1 MKWEKFGLVLLVFTL
16 QCLAL
21 VYFFFLFQKKDNQN
35 LFAVFSLAFIFVF
48 NMTYNLSINMK
59 SPKPERILGF
69 NLITIIIC
77 NHWIIG
83 LWTLRGVGELI
94 DVDLKGFKVRCHYKY
109 INPNCPDDD
118 DAWIKYLNQI
128 DHVNQQYSTR
138 NGWFHIKE
146 SEVLHTIHTGSSY
159 VIIIK
164 RIFMPSNWY
173 IETHYTFCNHNT
185 SR

>member
-1 MKWEKFGLVLLVFTL
+1 
-16 QCLAL
+16 
-21 VYFFFLFQKKDNQN
+21 
-35 LFAVFSLAFIFVF
+35 
-48 NMTYNLSINMK
+48 MTYTLSINMK
-59 SPKPERILGF
+59 SPKSGRRLGF

-77 NHWIIG
+77 NHWMIG

-118 DAWIKYLNQI
+118 ARIKYLNQI

-138 NGWFHIKE
+138 NGWFHIKDGGFAY
-146 SEVLHTIHTGSSY
+146 HTYRSVY

-164 RIFMPSNWY
+164 RIFMPLNWY

>member
-1 MKWEKFGLVLLVFTL
+1 MLVFTL

-21 VYFFFLFQKKDNQN
+21 VYFFFLFQKKDNQS
-35 LFAVFSLAFIFVF
+35 LFAVFSLAFIFVL

-59 SPKPERILGF
+59 SPKPERRLGF

-118 DAWIKYLNQI
+118 AWIKYLNQI

-138 NGWFHIKE
+138 NGWFHIKDGGFAYHTYRE
-146 SEVLHTIHTGSSY
+146 FICNYNKAHFHAIKLIHWDPLYVL
-159 VIIIK
+159 
-164 RIFMPSNWY
+164 
-173 IETHYTFCNHNT
+173 
-185 SR
+185 